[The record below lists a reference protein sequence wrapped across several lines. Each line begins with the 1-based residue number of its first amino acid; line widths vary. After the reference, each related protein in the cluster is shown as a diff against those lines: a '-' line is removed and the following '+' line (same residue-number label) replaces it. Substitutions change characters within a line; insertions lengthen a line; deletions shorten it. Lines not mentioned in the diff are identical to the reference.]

1 MSFQKQ
7 VYLNQALGN
16 VGQISKAH
24 HSFCNVI
31 PAIAADEFV
40 KVGSFVQS
48 KATGATNE
56 NEVIGASGKAISG
69 SILGVVVRDSLKV
82 AGDSTATLAVKKGEN
97 CAILT
102 EGSIFIETDL
112 QSQAKKGQYV
122 FLKDADGTLAFYNT
136 TTQSNYTYTGFRVS
150 KGNDTATSGLI
161 EITTARA

>member
-7 VYLNQALGN
+7 VNLNQALGN

-31 PAIAADEFV
+31 SAIAADENV
-40 KVGSFVQS
+40 RVGSFVQS
-48 KATGATNE
+48 KTSPTNE
-56 NEVIGASGKAISG
+56 NEVIGASGVAISG

-82 AGDSTATLAVKKGEN
+82 AGDSTPTLAVKKGEN

-102 EGSIFIETDL
+102 EGSIFIEVNAI
-112 QSQAKKGQYV
+112 AKKGQYV
-122 FLKDADGTLAFYNT
+122 FLKTDDGTLAFDNT
-136 TTQSNYTYTGFRVS
+136 ATKASYTYTGFRVS
-150 KGNDTATSGLI
+150 KGNETAVRGVI

>member
-7 VYLNQALGN
+7 VNLNQALGN

-48 KATGATNE
+48 KAAATNE

-82 AGDSTATLAVKKGEN
+82 AGDSTPTLAVKKGEN

-102 EGSIFIETDL
+102 EGSIFIETSL
-112 QSQAKKGQYV
+112 QAKKGQYV
-122 FLKDADGTLAFYNT
+122 FLKTDDGTLAFDNT
-136 TTQSNYTYTGFRVS
+136 ATKASHTYTGFRVS
-150 KGNDTATSGLI
+150 KGNDTATAGLI

>member
-7 VYLNQALGN
+7 VHLNQALGN

-48 KATGATNE
+48 KTAATNE
-56 NEVIGASGKAISG
+56 NEVIGSSGKAISG

-82 AGDSTATLAVKKGEN
+82 TGDSTPTLEVKKGEN

-102 EGSIFIETDL
+102 EGSIFIEVNA
-112 QSQAKKGQYV
+112 QAAKGKYV
-122 FLKDADGTLAFYNT
+122 FLKTADGSLGFYDT
-136 TTQSNYTYTGFRVS
+136 TTQSDYTYTGFRVS
-150 KGNDTATSGLI
+150 KGHDTTSAGLI

>member
-7 VYLNQALGN
+7 VNLNQALGN

-48 KATGATNE
+48 STSATNE
-56 NEVIGASGKAISG
+56 NEVVGASGKQITG

-97 CAILT
+97 CAVLN
-102 EGSIFIETDL
+102 EGSIFIETSL
-112 QSQAKKGQYV
+112 QAKKGQYV
-122 FLKDADGTLAFYNT
+122 FLKADDGTLAFDNSAT
-136 TTQSNYTYTGFRVS
+136 KASYTYTGFRVS
-150 KGNDTATSGLI
+150 KGNETAVRGII

>member
-31 PAIAADEFV
+31 PAIAADENV
-40 KVGSFVQS
+40 RVGSFVQS
-48 KATGATNE
+48 KTSPTNE
-56 NEVIGASGKAISG
+56 NEVIGASGVAISG

-102 EGSIFIETDL
+102 EGSIFIETSL
-112 QSQAKKGQYV
+112 QAKKGQYV
-122 FLKDADGTLAFYNT
+122 FLKTDDGTLGFDNT
-136 TTQSNYTYTGFRVS
+136 ATKASYTYTGFRVS
-150 KGNDTATSGLI
+150 KGNETAARGVI

>member
-7 VYLNQALGN
+7 VNLNQALGN
-16 VGQISKAH
+16 VGQISKAY

-31 PAIAADEFV
+31 PAIAADENV
-40 KVGSFVQS
+40 RVGSFVQS
-48 KATGATNE
+48 KTSPTNE

-82 AGDSTATLAVKKGEN
+82 AGDSTPTLAVKKGEN

-102 EGSIFIETDL
+102 EGSIFIEVNAI
-112 QSQAKKGQYV
+112 AKKGQYV
-122 FLKDADGTLAFYNT
+122 FLKDDDGTLVFDNSAT
-136 TTQSNYTYTGFRVS
+136 KASHTYTGFRVS
-150 KGNDTATSGLI
+150 KGNDTATAGLI

>member
-7 VYLNQALGN
+7 VNANQALGN

-24 HSFCNVI
+24 HSFLNVI

-48 KATGATNE
+48 KAAATNE
-56 NEVIGASGKAISG
+56 NEVVGASGKAISG

-82 AGDSTATLAVKKGEN
+82 AGDSTPTLEVKKGEN

-102 EGSIFIETDL
+102 EGSIFIEVNAI
-112 QSQAKKGQYV
+112 AKKGQYV
-122 FLKDADGTLAFYNT
+122 FLKDDDGTLAFDNSAT
-136 TTQSNYTYTGFRVS
+136 KASHTYTGFRVS
-150 KGNDTATSGLI
+150 KGHDTTSAGLI

>member
-7 VYLNQALGN
+7 VNPSQALGN

-48 KATGATNE
+48 KAAGATNE
-56 NEVIGASGKAISG
+56 NEVIGASGKAITG

-82 AGDSTATLAVKKGEN
+82 AGDSTPTLEVKKGEN
-97 CAILT
+97 CAVLN
-102 EGSIFIETDL
+102 EGSIFIETNL
-112 QSQAKKGQYV
+112 QATKGQYV
-122 FLKDADGTLAFYNT
+122 FLKTDDGTLAFYNT
-136 TTQSNYTYTGFRVS
+136 NTQSNYTYTGFRVS
-150 KGNDTATSGLI
+150 KGNDAAARGVI

>member
-7 VYLNQALGN
+7 VNANQALGN

-24 HSFCNVI
+24 HSFLNVI
-31 PAIAADEFV
+31 PAIAADDFV

-48 KATGATNE
+48 SSTATNE
-56 NEVIGASGKAISG
+56 NEVIGASGKAITG

-82 AGDSTATLAVKKGEN
+82 AGDSTPTLEVKKGEN

-102 EGSIFIETDL
+102 EGSIFIEVNAI
-112 QSQAKKGQYV
+112 AKKGQYV
-122 FLKDADGTLAFYNT
+122 FLKDADGTLGFDNT
-136 TTQSNYTYTGFRVS
+136 TTKANYTYTGFRVS
-150 KGNDTATSGLI
+150 KGNETAARGVI

>member
-7 VYLNQALGN
+7 VNLNQALGN

-24 HSFCNVI
+24 HSFCNVT

-48 KATGATNE
+48 KTSPTNE

-82 AGDSTATLAVKKGEN
+82 AGDSTPTLEVKKGEN

-102 EGSIFIETDL
+102 EGSIFIETSL
-112 QSQAKKGQYV
+112 QAKKGQYV
-122 FLKDADGTLAFYNT
+122 FLKTDDGTLAFYNT
-136 TTQSNYTYTGFRVS
+136 NTQSNYTYTGFRVS
-150 KGNDTATSGLI
+150 KGNETAARGII

>member
-1 MSFQKQ
+1 MSFQTK
-7 VYLNQALGN
+7 VNLNQALGN
-16 VGQISKAH
+16 AGQISKAH

-31 PAIAADEFV
+31 PAIAADDFV

-82 AGDSTATLAVKKGEN
+82 AGDSTPTLEVKKGEN

-102 EGSIFIETDL
+102 EGSIFIEV
-112 QSQAKKGQYV
+112 SVEAKKGKYV
-122 FLKDADGTLAFYNT
+122 FLKDDDGTLAFYDT

-150 KGNDTATSGLI
+150 KGHDTTSAGLI

>member
-7 VYLNQALGN
+7 VNLNQALGN

-82 AGDSTATLAVKKGEN
+82 TGDSTPTLEVKKGEN

-102 EGSIFIETDL
+102 EGSIFIEVNAI
-112 QSQAKKGQYV
+112 AKKGQYV
-122 FLKDADGTLAFYNT
+122 FLKTADGSLGFYNA
-136 TTQSNYTYTGFRVS
+136 TTQSDYTYTGFRVS
-150 KGNDTATSGLI
+150 KGNDTATAGLI

>member
-1 MSFQKQ
+1 MSFQTQ
-7 VYLNQALGN
+7 VNLNQALGN

-48 KATGATNE
+48 KTSPTNE
-56 NEVIGASGKAISG
+56 NEVIGASGKQITG

-97 CAILT
+97 CAVLN
-102 EGSIFIETDL
+102 EGSIFIETSL
-112 QSQAKKGQYV
+112 QAKKGQYV
-122 FLKDADGTLAFYNT
+122 FLKDADGTLAFDDT
-136 TTQSNYTYTGFRVS
+136 ATKASYTYTGFRVS
-150 KGNDTATSGLI
+150 KGNETAARGVI

>member
-7 VYLNQALGN
+7 VNLNQALGN

-48 KATGATNE
+48 STSATNE
-56 NEVIGASGKAISG
+56 NEVVGASGKAISG

-102 EGSIFIETDL
+102 EGSIFIEVNAI
-112 QSQAKKGQYV
+112 AKKGQYV
-122 FLKDADGTLAFYNT
+122 FLKDDDGTLAFDNSAT
-136 TTQSNYTYTGFRVS
+136 KASYTYTGFRVS
-150 KGNDTATSGLI
+150 KGNETAARGVI

>member
-7 VYLNQALGN
+7 VNLKQALGN

-56 NEVIGASGKAISG
+56 NEVIGASGKAITG

-82 AGDSTATLAVKKGEN
+82 AADSTATLAVKKGEN

-102 EGSIFIETDL
+102 EGSIFIETSL
-112 QSQAKKGQYV
+112 QAKKGQYV
-122 FLKDADGTLAFYNT
+122 FLKTADGSLGFYNAS
-136 TTQSNYTYTGFRVS
+136 TQSDYTYTGFRVS
-150 KGNDTATSGLI
+150 KGNETAARGII

>member
-7 VYLNQALGN
+7 VNLNQALGN
-16 VGQISKAH
+16 VGQISKAY

-31 PAIAADEFV
+31 PAIAADENV
-40 KVGSFVQS
+40 RVGSFIQS
-48 KATGATNE
+48 KTSPTNE
-56 NEVIGASGKAISG
+56 NEVIGASGVAISG

-102 EGSIFIETDL
+102 EGSIFIEVNAI
-112 QSQAKKGQYV
+112 AKKGQYV
-122 FLKDADGTLAFYNT
+122 FLKTADGSLGFYNAS
-136 TTQSNYTYTGFRVS
+136 TQNDYTYTGFRVS
-150 KGNDTATSGLI
+150 KGQDTATAGII

>member
-1 MSFQKQ
+1 MSFQTQ
-7 VYLNQALGN
+7 VKASQALGN

-24 HSFCNVI
+24 HSFLNVI

-48 KATGATNE
+48 SSTATNE
-56 NEVIGASGKAISG
+56 NEVVGASGKQITG

-82 AGDSTATLAVKKGEN
+82 TGDSTPTLEVKKGEN

-102 EGSIFIETDL
+102 EGSIFIEVNVI
-112 QSQAKKGQYV
+112 AKKGQYV
-122 FLKDADGTLAFYNT
+122 FLKTADGSLGFYNAS
-136 TTQSNYTYTGFRVS
+136 TQNDYTYTGFRVS
-150 KGNDTATSGLI
+150 KGHDTATAGLI

>member
-7 VYLNQALGN
+7 VNANQALGN

-24 HSFCNVI
+24 HSFLNVI
-31 PAIAADEFV
+31 PAIAADDFV

-48 KATGATNE
+48 SSTATNE

-82 AGDSTATLAVKKGEN
+82 AGDSTPTLEVKKGEN

-102 EGSIFIETDL
+102 EGSIFIEV
-112 QSQAKKGQYV
+112 SVEAKKGKYV
-122 FLKDADGTLAFYNT
+122 MLQTTDGALGFYDSS
-136 TTQSNYTYTGFRVS
+136 TQSGYTYTGFRVS
-150 KGNDTATSGLI
+150 KGNETAARGVI

>member
-7 VYLNQALGN
+7 VNANQALGN

-24 HSFCNVI
+24 HSFLNVI
-31 PAIAADEFV
+31 PAIAADDFV

-48 KATGATNE
+48 TAAATNE
-56 NEVIGASGKAISG
+56 NEVVGASGKQITG

-82 AGDSTATLAVKKGEN
+82 AGDSTPTLAVKKGEN

-102 EGSIFIETDL
+102 EGSMFIEVNAI
-112 QSQAKKGQYV
+112 AKKGQYV
-122 FLKDADGTLAFYNT
+122 FLKTDDGTLAFDNSAT
-136 TTQSNYTYTGFRVS
+136 KASYTYTGFRVS
-150 KGNDTATSGLI
+150 KGNDTATAGII

>member
-7 VYLNQALGN
+7 VNANQALGN

-24 HSFCNVI
+24 HSFLNVI
-31 PAIAADEFV
+31 PAIAADDFV

-48 KATGATNE
+48 SSTATNE
-56 NEVIGASGKAISG
+56 NEVIGASGKAITG

-82 AGDSTATLAVKKGEN
+82 AGDSTPTLEIKKGEN

-102 EGSIFIETDL
+102 EGSIFIETSL
-112 QSQAKKGQYV
+112 QAKKGQYV
-122 FLKDADGTLAFYNT
+122 FLKTADGSLGFYNAS
-136 TTQSNYTYTGFRVS
+136 TQNDYTYTGFRVS
-150 KGNDTATSGLI
+150 KGNDTATAGLI

>member
-7 VYLNQALGN
+7 VNLNQALGN

-31 PAIAADEFV
+31 SAIAADENV
-40 KVGSFVQS
+40 RVGSFVQS
-48 KATGATNE
+48 SAAATNE
-56 NEVIGASGKAISG
+56 NEVVGASGKAISG

-97 CAILT
+97 CAVLN
-102 EGSIFIETDL
+102 EGSIFIETSL
-112 QSQAKKGQYV
+112 QAKKGKYV
-122 FLKDADGTLAFYNT
+122 FLKTDDGTLGFFDTNT
-136 TTQSNYTYTGFRVS
+136 ESNYTYTGFRVS
-150 KGNDTATSGLI
+150 KGNETAARGVI

>member
-7 VYLNQALGN
+7 VNLNQALGN

-31 PAIAADEFV
+31 SAIAADEFV

-48 KATGATNE
+48 SVTATNE

-97 CAILT
+97 CAVLT
-102 EGSIFIETDL
+102 EGSIFIEVNAI
-112 QSQAKKGQYV
+112 AKKGQYV
-122 FLKDADGTLAFYNT
+122 FLKDTDGSLGFYNAS
-136 TTQSNYTYTGFRVS
+136 TQSDYTYTGFRVS
-150 KGNDTATSGLI
+150 KGNDAAAAGLI

>member
-7 VYLNQALGN
+7 VNLKQALGN

-31 PAIAADEFV
+31 SAIAADENV
-40 KVGSFVQS
+40 RVGSFVQS
-48 KATGATNE
+48 KTSPTNE
-56 NEVIGASGKAISG
+56 NEVIGASGVAISG

-97 CAILT
+97 CAVLN
-102 EGSIFIETDL
+102 EGSIFIETSL
-112 QSQAKKGQYV
+112 QAKKGQYV
-122 FLKDADGTLAFYNT
+122 FLKDDDGTLAFDNSAT
-136 TTQSNYTYTGFRVS
+136 KASYTYTGFRVS
-150 KGNDTATSGLI
+150 KGNETAVRGVI

>member
-7 VYLNQALGN
+7 VNLNQALGN
-16 VGQISKAH
+16 VGQISKAY

-31 PAIAADEFV
+31 PAIAADENV
-40 KVGSFVQS
+40 RVGSFVQS
-48 KATGATNE
+48 KTSPTNE

-97 CAILT
+97 CAVLT
-102 EGSIFIETDL
+102 EGSIFIETSL
-112 QSQAKKGQYV
+112 QAKKGQYV
-122 FLKDADGTLAFYNT
+122 FLKTADGSLGFYDT
-136 TTQSNYTYTGFRVS
+136 TTESNYTYTGFRVS
-150 KGNDTATSGLI
+150 KGNETAARGII

>member
-7 VYLNQALGN
+7 VNLNQALGN

-48 KATGATNE
+48 KTSSTNE

-82 AGDSTATLAVKKGEN
+82 AGDSTPTLEVKKGEN
-97 CAILT
+97 CAVLN
-102 EGSIFIETDL
+102 EGSIFIETSL
-112 QSQAKKGQYV
+112 QAKKGQYV
-122 FLKDADGTLAFYNT
+122 FLKTDDGTLAFDDT
-136 TTQSNYTYTGFRVS
+136 ATKTSHTYTGFRVS
-150 KGNDTATSGLI
+150 KGNETAARGVI
-161 EITTARA
+161 EITTVRA

>member
-7 VYLNQALGN
+7 VNLNQALGN
-16 VGQISKAH
+16 VGQISKAN

-31 PAIAADEFV
+31 PAIAADDFV

-48 KATGATNE
+48 STSATNE

-82 AGDSTATLAVKKGEN
+82 TGDSTATLAVKKGEN

-102 EGSIFIETDL
+102 EGSIFIEVNAI
-112 QSQAKKGQYV
+112 AKKGQYV
-122 FLKDADGTLAFYNT
+122 FLKDDDGTLAFDNSAT
-136 TTQSNYTYTGFRVS
+136 KASYTYTGFRVS
-150 KGNDTATSGLI
+150 KGNETAARGVI

>member
-7 VYLNQALGN
+7 VNLNQALGN

-56 NEVIGASGKAISG
+56 NEVIGASGKAITG

-82 AGDSTATLAVKKGEN
+82 TGDSTATLAVKKGEN

-102 EGSIFIETDL
+102 EGSIFIEVNAI
-112 QSQAKKGQYV
+112 AKKGQYV
-122 FLKDADGTLAFYNT
+122 FLKDADGSLVFNNTATLA
-136 TTQSNYTYTGFRVS
+136 SHTYTGFRVS
-150 KGNDTATSGLI
+150 KGNDAAAAGLI

>member
-7 VYLNQALGN
+7 VNLNQALGN

-48 KATGATNE
+48 KTSPTNE
-56 NEVIGASGKAISG
+56 NEVIGASGKQITG

-102 EGSIFIETDL
+102 EGSIFIEVNAI
-112 QSQAKKGQYV
+112 AKKGQYV
-122 FLKDADGTLAFYNT
+122 FLKDDDGTLAFDNSAT
-136 TTQSNYTYTGFRVS
+136 KTSHTYTGFRVS
-150 KGNDTATSGLI
+150 KGNETAARGVI

>member
-7 VYLNQALGN
+7 VNLNQALGN

-24 HSFCNVI
+24 HSFLNVI
-31 PAIAADEFV
+31 PAIAADDFV

-48 KATGATNE
+48 SAAATNE

-82 AGDSTATLAVKKGEN
+82 AGDSTPTLEVKKGEN
-97 CAILT
+97 CAVLN
-102 EGSIFIETDL
+102 EGSIFIETSL
-112 QSQAKKGQYV
+112 QAKKGQYV
-122 FLKDADGTLAFYNT
+122 FLKTDDGTLAFDNT
-136 TTQSNYTYTGFRVS
+136 ATKASHTYTGFRVS
-150 KGNDTATSGLI
+150 KGNDTATAGLI

>member
-7 VYLNQALGN
+7 VNANQALGN

-24 HSFCNVI
+24 HSFLNVI
-31 PAIAADEFV
+31 PAIAADDFV

-48 KATGATNE
+48 KAAATNE
-56 NEVIGASGKAISG
+56 NEVVGASGKAISG

-82 AGDSTATLAVKKGEN
+82 AGDSTPTLEVKKGEN

-102 EGSIFIETDL
+102 EGSIFIEVNV
-112 QSQAKKGQYV
+112 QAKKGKYV
-122 FLKDADGTLAFYNT
+122 FLKTDDGTLGFFDTNT
-136 TTQSNYTYTGFRVS
+136 ESNYTYTGFRVS
-150 KGNDTATSGLI
+150 KGHDTTSAGLI

>member
-7 VYLNQALGN
+7 VHLNQALGN

-48 KATGATNE
+48 KTAATNE
-56 NEVIGASGKAISG
+56 NEVIGASGKAITG

-82 AGDSTATLAVKKGEN
+82 TGDSTPTLEIKKGEN

-102 EGSIFIETDL
+102 EGSIFIEV
-112 QSQAKKGQYV
+112 SVEAKKGKYV
-122 FLKDADGTLAFYNT
+122 MLQTTDGALGFYDSS
-136 TTQSNYTYTGFRVS
+136 TQSGYTYTGFRVS
-150 KGNDTATSGLI
+150 KGNDTATAGLI

>member
-7 VYLNQALGN
+7 VNANQALGN

-24 HSFCNVI
+24 HSFLNVI

-48 KATGATNE
+48 SSTATNE
-56 NEVIGASGKAISG
+56 NEVVGASGKQITG

-82 AGDSTATLAVKKGEN
+82 AGDSTPTLEVKKGEN
-97 CAILT
+97 CAVLN
-102 EGSIFIETDL
+102 EGSIFIEVNAI
-112 QSQAKKGQYV
+112 AKKGQYV
-122 FLKDADGTLAFYNT
+122 FLKTADGSLGFYNAS
-136 TTQSNYTYTGFRVS
+136 TQNDYTYTGFRVS
-150 KGNDTATSGLI
+150 KGNDTATAGLI

>member
-7 VYLNQALGN
+7 VNANQALGN

-24 HSFCNVI
+24 HSFLNVI

-48 KATGATNE
+48 SSTATNE
-56 NEVIGASGKAISG
+56 DEVIGASGKAISG

-82 AGDSTATLAVKKGEN
+82 AGDSTPTLAVKKGEN

-102 EGSIFIETDL
+102 EGSIFIETSL
-112 QSQAKKGQYV
+112 QAKKGQYV
-122 FLKDADGTLAFYNT
+122 FLKTADGSLGFFDT
-136 TTQSNYTYTGFRVS
+136 TTESNYTYTGFRVS
-150 KGNDTATSGLI
+150 KGNDTAKAGLI